1 MVGFCESEH
10 VNVLHTHFKIEIMI
24 ISTTS
29 PNIPKTMYDINK
41 NASGSMSMPMLH
53 WSSSILSLNWSDELV
68 SVHSATFT
76 AAHLRLNSML
86 LSLKCTFSTLT
97 LWLDANENLM
107 NKIQPLTY
115 HAKSHLLKRMKNSE
129 RERENARKCVCENN
143 CWEKH
148 VFYIK
153 WTA

>member
-10 VNVLHTHFKIEIMI
+10 VNVLHTHFKIEII
-24 ISTTS
+24 SISTTS
-29 PNIPKTMYDINK
+29 ANIPTMMYDINK

-53 WSSSILSLNWSDELV
+53 WISSILSLNWSDELV

-76 AAHLRLNSML
+76 AAHLTLNSML

-97 LWLDANENLM
+97 LTLWLYANENLM

-115 HAKSHLLKRMKNSE
+115 HAKSHLLKRMKN
-129 RERENARKCVCENN
+129 RERMRESVCEKN

-148 VFYIK
+148 VFYNK
-153 WTA
+153 STA